1 MALGQSQKLSEHKAP
16 GGTWADVQSW
26 QVTPEAVKQGRWER
40 ERALDTV
47 KRTCIL
53 TRLDWPHRLSW
64 DSRAQTPALPVPSLF
79 PFVGS
84 GSEKGG
90 LLETAR
96 LPKTESR

>member
-16 GGTWADVQSW
+16 GGTWANVQSW

-53 TRLDWPHRLSW
+53 TRLRLNRKPNHRVRFQRLRFGAQST
-64 DSRAQTPALPVPSLF
+64 DSVRKDGRSAQL
-79 PFVGS
+79 
-84 GSEKGG
+84 
-90 LLETAR
+90 TAH
-96 LPKTESR
+96 S